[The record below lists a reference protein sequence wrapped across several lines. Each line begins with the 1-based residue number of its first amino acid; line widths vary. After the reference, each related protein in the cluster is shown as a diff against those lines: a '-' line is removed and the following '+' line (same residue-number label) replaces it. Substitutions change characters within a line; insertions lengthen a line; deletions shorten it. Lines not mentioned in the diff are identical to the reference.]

1 MMKATLNGQEILC
14 CGAFHTRIAR
24 ILDFPDYYGKNL
36 DALYDCLT
44 DLPEGTELTIT
55 HFDALETALGSRYAA
70 LIRRVL
76 NDAAA
81 NSRFVWYE
89 E

>member
-14 CGAFHTRIAR
+14 CGAFHARIAR
-24 ILDFPDYYGKNL
+24 AFDFPDYYGKNL

-44 DLPEGTELTIT
+44 DLPEGSELVIT
-55 HFDALETALGSRYAA
+55 HFDALETSLGSRYAG

-76 NDAAA
+76 DDAAE
-81 NSRFVWYE
+81 NSHFVWRE

>member
-1 MMKATLNGQEILC
+1 MMKAILNGQEILC
-14 CGAFHTRIAR
+14 CSAFHTRIAR
-24 ILDFPDYYGKNL
+24 ALDFPDYYGKNL

-44 DLPEGTELTIT
+44 DLPEGSELVIS
-55 HFDALETALGSRYAA
+55 HFNALEIALGSRYAG

-76 NDAAA
+76 NDAAER
-81 NSRFVWYE
+81 SPFVWHE

>member
-14 CGAFHTRIAR
+14 CGAFHARIAR
-24 ILDFPDYYGKNL
+24 ALDFPDYYGKNL

-44 DLPEGTELTIT
+44 DLPEGSELVIT
-55 HFDALETALGSRYAA
+55 HFDALETSLGSRYAL

-76 NDAAA
+76 DDAAE
-81 NSRFVWYE
+81 NSYFVWRE